1 MVIVVESA
9 RAFKR
14 FVSQTSLND
23 FARQMVIRMALAF
36 MLHRGRMSCSSAAG
50 VIASESIH
58 RGQLTRF
65 LARPRWQKDDFN
77 EPLRAALLQMEALR
91 GRFLFIV
98 DATLFSQA
106 GKKTQNTYSTG
117 NRQRRPRQGRR
128 YNHKKVHRKNVH
140 SFTFGLLIT
149 PSGYRIP
156 FQIPHYTKEYCQKNG
171 LQHRTTAE
179 AAADMIR
186 LLPLDEGAD
195 VVVLG
200 DTAYDA
206 EVVHE
211 ACAKRGYTWIF
222 PANPERVY
230 EGIRGQ
236 RPKLRSRLKDWTG
249 LSLRTIRFQPST
261 GKYADYR
268 RISRYRLGPKQ
279 KPRVY
284 YAHQEKLDVRS
295 VGRVQ
300 LVFSTTKHNLKNA
313 TPDDVKILMTSATQ
327 MSMTEVIELYSVRWQ
342 IELFFKELK
351 STLGVGQYQFERFEA
366 VEAWMNCAL
375 TAVLFLEHER
385 AKRLQDRRL
394 SEDRRRWWTAQR
406 LHGLCEAFRQ
416 ECVEGELKYL
426 SDRLKTSG
434 GLKKMKSLIM
444 NALPT
449 EFRSNS

>member
-77 EPLRAALLQMEALR
+77 EPLRAAMLQMESLL

-98 DATLFSQA
+98 DGTMFSQA
-106 GKKTQNTYSTG
+106 GKKTENTYSTG
-117 NRQRRPRQGRR
+117 NRQRRPKAGRR

-156 FQIPHYTKEYCQKNG
+156 FQIPHYTKEYCQQNG

-211 ACAKRGYTWIF
+211 ACAKRGYEWIF

-230 EGIRGQ
+230 EGIKGQ

-249 LSLRTIRFQPST
+249 LSLKTIRFQPST

-284 YAHQEKLDVRS
+284 YAHQEKQEVRS

-366 VEAWMNCAL
+366 VEAWMNCAIM
-375 TAVLFLEHER
+375 AVLFLEQER
-385 AKRLQDRRL
+385 AKRLRDRRL

>member
-65 LARPRWQKDDFN
+65 LARPRWQKNDFN
-77 EPLRAALLQMEALR
+77 EPLRAALLQMEATR
-91 GRFLFIV
+91 GRFVFIV
-98 DATLFSQA
+98 DATMFSQA
-106 GKKTQNTYSTG
+106 GKKTENTYSTG

-128 YNHKKVHRKNVH
+128 YNNRKVHRKNVH
-140 SFTFGLLIT
+140 SFTFGLLTT

-179 AAADMIR
+179 AAAHMIR
-186 LLPLDEGAD
+186 QLPLDEGAD

-211 ACAKRGYTWIF
+211 ACAKRGYEWIF

-249 LSLRTIRFQPST
+249 LSLKTIRFQPST
-261 GKYADYR
+261 GQYADYR
-268 RISRYRLGPKQ
+268 RLSRYRLGPKQ

-284 YAHQEKLDVRS
+284 YAHQEKQEVRS

-327 MSMTEVIELYSVRWQ
+327 MSLTEVIELYSVRWQ

-351 STLGVGQYQFERFEA
+351 STLGVGQYQFKRFEA

-385 AKRLQDRRL
+385 AKRLRDRRL

-449 EFRSNS
+449 EFRANS